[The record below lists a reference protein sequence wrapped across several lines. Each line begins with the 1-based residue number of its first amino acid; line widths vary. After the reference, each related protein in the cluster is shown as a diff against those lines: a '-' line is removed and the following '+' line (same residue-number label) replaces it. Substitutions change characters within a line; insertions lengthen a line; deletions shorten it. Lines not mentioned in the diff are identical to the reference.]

1 MKTKYFKASIILPAA
16 GLFFGLVLQVV
27 LGSFPLESSRFPV
40 NMIVFA
46 ELFVMTI
53 LLHVFFKNKNFVKF
67 LSSGY
72 AAISSLSLFALL
84 VIFMVLIPQDKSG
97 SGIIK
102 IFGLDRIIFTWTYA
116 ISTLYMLLSLGLVTM
131 RRLFPLNLRN
141 VFFYINHFG
150 LWLVIATASLGQADK
165 QKLTITVPEG
175 ELIWYGYDENGKYT
189 EPDIALK
196 LESFNIKFYPPKL
209 AVIDDAGELKDPKDF
224 QPTELIKGEKI
235 NYGSFKIS
243 VIDIFDDAIAADD
256 TVLFVTGLP
265 EKTIVAKLKVN
276 NDTVFIQNSTS
287 FHPPVTARIA
297 KDKQLVILNPE
308 PKYFGS
314 EIGLFTRSGIKDEK
328 HTIEVN
334 KPLVLNSW
342 TVYQTSYFK
351 TPEYEGYVS
360 VFTAVFDPWLKIVY
374 VGFAMM
380 FIGAI
385 YLIFSRRTKNISNE

>member
-16 GLFFGLVLQVV
+16 GLIVGLVLQAV
-27 LGSFPLESSRFPV
+27 LGNFPLESMRFPV
-40 NMIVFA
+40 NMIIFA

-72 AAISSLSLFALL
+72 AAISSISLFALL
-84 VIFMVLIPQDKSG
+84 VILMVLIPQDKSG
-97 SGIIK
+97 NGIIK
-102 IFGLDRIIFTWTYA
+102 VLGLDRIIFTWTYA

-141 VFFYINHFG
+141 IFFYINHFG
-150 LWLVIATASLGQADK
+150 LWLVLATASLGQADK
-165 QKLTITVPEG
+165 QKITITVPEG
-175 ELIWYGYDENGKYT
+175 ELIWYGYDENGNYT
-189 EPDIALK
+189 EPDIAIK

-224 QPTELIKGEKI
+224 QPTELISGENIK
-235 NYGSFKIS
+235 YGSFKIS
-243 VIDIFDDAIAADD
+243 VIEVFEDAIAVNDS
-256 TVLFVTGLP
+256 VKFVTGLP

-276 NDTVFIQNSTS
+276 NDTVLIQNSTS

-297 KDKQLVILNPE
+297 EDKQLVILNPE

-314 EIGLFTRSGIKDEK
+314 EISLFTRTGIKDEK